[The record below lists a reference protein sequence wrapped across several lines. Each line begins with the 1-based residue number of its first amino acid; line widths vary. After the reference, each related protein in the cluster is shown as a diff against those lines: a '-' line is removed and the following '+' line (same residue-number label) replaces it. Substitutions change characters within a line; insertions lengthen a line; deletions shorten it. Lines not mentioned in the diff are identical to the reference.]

1 MESLESL
8 TPSEFEPVFNSSLI
22 SSGLTE
28 QPQPEHKSQ
37 PVHSDCFSWDNCLS
51 RKIQV
56 QEPRNVRGRLAE
68 GQFLLFSFSDYQ
80 QFFK

>member
-8 TPSEFEPVFNSSLI
+8 TPSEFEPVFNPRLT
-22 SSGLTE
+22 SSG
-28 QPQPEHKSQ
+28 QPQPAHISQ
-37 PVHSDCFSWDNCLS
+37 PVRSDCFSWDNCIS

-56 QEPRNVRGRLAE
+56 QEPRNVHGRLAE

>member
-28 QPQPEHKSQ
+28 QPQPEHISQ
-37 PVHSDCFSWDNCLS
+37 PVHSDCFSWDNCIVVKKNTSS
-51 RKIQV
+51 RTQKCPW
-56 QEPRNVRGRLAE
+56 EAG
-68 GQFLLFSFSDYQ
+68 
-80 QFFK
+80 